1 MQQPR
6 PRVPRAVIALAV
18 LYVVLAAA
26 IALWP
31 RHVDSGLG
39 VETWPLT
46 TAIADVLSVPASR
59 VVEGAEV
66 LANTLFFVPVGAV
79 VAVALPRASVLVAVA
94 AGLVI
99 AVAIE
104 LAQGLGPLDRTASLL
119 DVVADVAGAV
129 LGFGAVRAASSGS
142 PVARAAFAML
152 AAVVLVVLGVLLAGL
167 VIPGS

>member
-1 MQQPR
+1 MEEPR
-6 PRVPRAVIALAV
+6 PRVPRAVLVLAV

-26 IALWP
+26 IGLWP

-39 VETWPLT
+39 VEAWPLT
-46 TAIADVLSVPASR
+46 TTIADVLSVPASR
-59 VVEGAEV
+59 VVDGAEV

-79 VAVALPRASVLVAVA
+79 VAVALPRASVLLAVA
-94 AGLVI
+94 AGLAI
-99 AVAIE
+99 AVVIE
-104 LAQGLGPLDRTASLL
+104 LVQGLGPLDRTASLL

-142 PVARAAFAML
+142 PAARAAVAML

-167 VIPGS
+167 VIPGD